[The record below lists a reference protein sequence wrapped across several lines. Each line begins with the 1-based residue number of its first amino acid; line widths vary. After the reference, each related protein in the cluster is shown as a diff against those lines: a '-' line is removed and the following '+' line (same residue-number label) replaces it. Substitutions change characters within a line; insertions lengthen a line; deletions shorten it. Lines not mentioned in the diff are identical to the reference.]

1 MILDDANARLAALY
15 AAHPGAWK
23 RVLEAGA
30 GSRSLFRLAEGAAL
44 VALDISF
51 GQLIRNDETP
61 LRVQGDLH
69 ALPLAS
75 GSVDMVVCFN
85 VIEHLDDAGAA
96 MAEMRRALSP
106 GGLLVLGW
114 PNPNSLKGLVT
125 RATPIGV
132 HRAWYRHIVGK
143 RDRGEGHFDAFPTV
157 FHPMTH
163 PARLAAWMAENGFAV
178 LWRADYDGV
187 AEYGIAGQG
196 WKRRIVTATYGTAC
210 AVGRLLSLGRWRPE
224 HSDILLIAQ
233 LAATSAPPGSNTASP
248 PPPPPP

>member
-15 AAHPGAWK
+15 AARPGAWG

-30 GSRSLFRLAEGAAL
+30 GSRSLFRLVDRAAL

-51 GQLIRNDETP
+51 GQLVRNDETP

-69 ALPLAS
+69 RLPLAT
-75 GSVDMVVCFN
+75 GAVDMVVCFN
-85 VIEHLDDAGAA
+85 VIEHLDDAAAA
-96 MAEMRRALSP
+96 MAEIRRALSP

-163 PARLAAWMAENGFAV
+163 PARLFDWMERQGFEI
-178 LWRADYDGV
+178 LWRRDYDGV

-196 WKRRIVTATYGTAC
+196 WKRRIVTAGYGMAC
-210 AVGRLLSLGRWRPE
+210 ALGRLASLGRWRPE

-233 LAATSAPPGSNTASP
+233 LSRS
-248 PPPPPP
+248 